1 MALCSLLR
9 NILPKTVYFL
19 VFSLTERVGTAVG
32 ADVVGADVGVD
43 EGGAVGVDDGD
54 SEGSAVGIC
63 VGCVVGHAFNGHPT
77 SSTQLSQV

>member
-1 MALCSLLR
+1 
-9 NILPKTVYFL
+9 
-19 VFSLTERVGTAVG
+19 
-32 ADVVGADVGVD
+32 
-43 EGGAVGVDDGD
+43 VGVDDGD